1 MWIHILKQLIFSYI
15 ASVILTFTVVSLY
28 VNAFLAIIPYFIVC
42 FFGYYTTYNSSK
54 KYPKNY
60 IIFSILYIAIP
71 LYYFLL
77 PYIHNPYININSIS
91 TIIKNLFIQLFLLG
105 IIYIFSLY
113 GGYRGKKKALKI
125 NNINI

>member
-15 ASVILTFTVVSLY
+15 ATVILTFTVASLY
-28 VNAFLAIIPYFIVC
+28 ETDFLAVIPYFIVC

-71 LYYFLL
+71 IFYFLL
-77 PYIHNPYININSIS
+77 PYINPYIFFNSIT
-91 TIIKNLFIQLFLLG
+91 TILKDLFIIIFLLS
-105 IIYIFSLY
+105 IIYLISLY
-113 GGYRGKKKALKI
+113 GGYRGKMKALKI